1 MTLRE
6 LRISKDLTMREISM
20 RCGISESTYCMIEH
34 GKRTPSVKTAKK
46 IAEVL
51 GFDWTAFF

>member
-1 MTLRE
+1 MTLMDIRLE
-6 LRISKDLTMREISM
+6 KGLTMREVAQQ
-20 RCGISESTYCMIEH
+20 CGIKVSTYCLIEH

>member
-1 MTLRE
+1 
-6 LRISKDLTMREISM
+6 MREVAQQ
-20 RCGISESTYCMIEH
+20 CGIDEFAYCMIEH

-51 GFDWTAFF
+51 GFDWTKFF